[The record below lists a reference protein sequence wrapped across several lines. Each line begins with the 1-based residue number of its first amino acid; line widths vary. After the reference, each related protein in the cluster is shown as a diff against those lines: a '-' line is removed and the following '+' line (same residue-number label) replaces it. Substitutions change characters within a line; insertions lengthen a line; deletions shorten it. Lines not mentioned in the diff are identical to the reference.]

1 MEWWSDGVAV
11 DEKPHHSDTPILQ
24 FLKMAKNRKYQSA
37 AVRFGPALK
46 AFLLCA
52 LLGGSGVGYVWQ
64 RNQIDE
70 LGRQIANRE
79 TRLAALRDQ
88 NKKLRDQ
95 LQMLRSPKPLE
106 QRVRELKLGLGQLQP
121 GQVWPLPE
129 PPAPLAPP
137 NAQTGRQFAG
147 RQTRESRLAGS
158 P

>member
-1 MEWWSDGVAV
+1 
-11 DEKPHHSDTPILQ
+11 
-24 FLKMAKNRKYQSA
+24 MAKNRKYQSA

-46 AFLLCA
+46 ALLLCA

-88 NKKLRDQ
+88 NKKLGDQ

-121 GQVWPLPE
+121 GQVWRLPE
-129 PPAPLAPP
+129 PLAPTSAET
-137 NAQTGRQFAG
+137 NRQFAA
-147 RQTRESRLAGS
+147 RQVRESRLAGS